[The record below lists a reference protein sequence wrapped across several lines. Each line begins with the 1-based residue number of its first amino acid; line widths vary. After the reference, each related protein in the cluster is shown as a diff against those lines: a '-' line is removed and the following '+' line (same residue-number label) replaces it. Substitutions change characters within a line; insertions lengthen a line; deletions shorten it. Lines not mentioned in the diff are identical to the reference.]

1 MNRKRNTTSGLN
13 PETTPEADAG
23 DPAVQPAPDNAGE
36 DPSQDAGLSPAP
48 DPQDPSDNSPEAET
62 QDHSEDLPEDSP
74 EDSPENSPADAPE
87 DASDD
92 SQSRLPAGST
102 SGEPDIKIVLSISE
116 GSAHI
121 GAQKPAADPV
131 IESFDTLD
139 IDVLVQQLPDFLE
152 RAQNQ
157 WAESLMYP
165 KHVKPSQPRRTR
177 RTQTQQQPANP
188 PAPAT
193 PPTPPAPTPPR
204 ARTLSMFDE

>member
-1 MNRKRNTTSGLN
+1 MNRKRNTTSGRN

-23 DPAVQPAPDNAGE
+23 DPAVQPAPDNASE

-48 DPQDPSDNSPEAET
+48 DPQDPSDDSPEAET

-74 EDSPENSPADAPE
+74 ENSPA

-92 SQSRLPAGST
+92 SQSTLPAGT
-102 SGEPDIKIVLSISE
+102 SGEQDIKIVLSISK

-121 GAQKPAADPV
+121 GAQKPASDPV
-131 IESFDTLD
+131 IENFETLD

-165 KHVKPSQPRRTR
+165 QHIKLSPPSRTR